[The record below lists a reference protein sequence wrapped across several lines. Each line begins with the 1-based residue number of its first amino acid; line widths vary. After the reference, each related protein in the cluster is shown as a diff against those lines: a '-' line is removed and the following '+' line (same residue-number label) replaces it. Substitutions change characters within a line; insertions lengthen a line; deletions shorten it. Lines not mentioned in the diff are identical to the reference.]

1 MHSLPA
7 AAARPRTVATRLHW
21 ATVTAVAAVAALLS
35 VLYAVESG
43 RIQDAREAQ
52 LHAVVDSAT
61 AIAAAQEKEEREGR
75 MTRAEAQ
82 AAAARAIGTIRYL
95 GAEYV
100 WINDM
105 HPKMVMHPIKPEL
118 NGQDLSTYKDPNG
131 KRLFVAFAD
140 TVRANG
146 AGVVDYL
153 WPRPGSDAPVPKLS
167 YVRGFQPWGW
177 VLGTGVYVDDLATAR
192 RHLAWSLAA
201 LGTATSLIV
210 GATIWLLG
218 RGISRPLRALT
229 KVTEQ
234 LSNGDLTV
242 ATTGVDR
249 NDEFG
254 ALARALEVLKGN
266 SLERLRLEG
275 AAAGER
281 AARDRRQTDMDQ
293 MTQDFGAVISGV
305 LGRLTHAAGD
315 MSETARAMA
324 DGTART
330 RDSVTR
336 TAEGS
341 AASSRDLSTVAAATV
356 ELSASVDE
364 IARQIGHAT
373 GATREAVSRA
383 AETGATF
390 LRLAEMAEKIGDV
403 GGAISAI
410 AAQTNLLAL
419 NATIEAA
426 RAGDAGKGFAVVAN
440 EVKALAAQTARATA
454 EIGEHAAAIRAATE
468 HTAAAI
474 KEVGQAVERVDAVSA
489 AIAAAVEEQ
498 GATTREIAQNV
509 QSVSGTSDLT
519 ATAMED
525 VAAIAARTGD
535 LSQTVLTAS
544 GDIGDVAA
552 SLREEVDQFLRAMAR
567 DDRHRRLYERVAGSR
582 TPVTLS
588 FPGGRRANAT
598 LRDISGGGVALH
610 TEASGEVGEEVTI
623 LFTGSRIP
631 AHGRVVRHG
640 LGVLAI
646 AFRQDDATM
655 AEVERAI
662 AALGGTDVQRLAA

>member
-1 MHSLPA
+1 MHSLPFA
-7 AAARPRTVATRLHW
+7 AASRRTVATRLHW
-21 ATVTAVAAVAALLS
+21 ATVTAVVAVAALLS

>member
-7 AAARPRTVATRLHW
+7 AASPRTVATRLHW

-61 AIAAAQEKEEREGR
+61 AIAAAGEKEEREGR
-75 MTRAEAQ
+75 LTRAEAQ

-105 HPKMVMHPIKPEL
+105 QPKMVMHPIKPEL

-153 WPRPGSDAPVPKLS
+153 WPRPGSDAPVAKLS

-229 KVTEQ
+229 KATEQ

-242 ATTGVDR
+242 AATGVDR

-266 SLERLRLEG
+266 SLERLRLEH

-315 MSETARAMA
+315 MSDTARAMA
-324 DGTART
+324 EGTART

-364 IARQIGHAT
+364 IARQIGHAA

-390 LRLAEMAEKIGDV
+390 LRLAEMAEKIRDV

-454 EIGEHAAAIRAATE
+454 EIGKHAAEIRVATE

-525 VAAIAARTGD
+525 MAAIAARTGD
-535 LSQTVLTAS
+535 LSQIVLTAS

-552 SLREEVDQFLRAMAR
+552 SLREEVDQFLCAMAR

-582 TPVTLS
+582 APVTLS
-588 FPGGRRANAT
+588 LPGGRRANAT
-598 LRDISGGGVALH
+598 LRDISVGGVALH
-610 TEASGEVGEEVTI
+610 TEASGDVGEEVAI

-646 AFRQDDATM
+646 AFRQDDATI

-662 AALGGTDVQRLAA
+662 AALGGKDVQRLAA